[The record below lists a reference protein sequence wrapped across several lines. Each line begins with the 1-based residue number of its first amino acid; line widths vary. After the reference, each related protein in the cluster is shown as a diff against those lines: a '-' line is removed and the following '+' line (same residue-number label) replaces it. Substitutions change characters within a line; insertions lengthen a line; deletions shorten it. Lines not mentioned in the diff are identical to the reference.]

1 MWYGLN
7 ILVEDQL
14 SQTRKDRIAIM
25 QKDALNN
32 VRITDEQVLM
42 TPEQLKAAFPLSLA
56 QEAQIAQSR
65 GIISDIIAR
74 C

>member
-1 MWYGLN
+1 
-7 ILVEDQL
+7 
-14 SQTRKDRIAIM
+14 M

-56 QEAQIAQSR
+56 QESADSAVPR
-65 GIISDIIAR
+65 NHF
-74 C
+74 

>member
-1 MWYGLN
+1 
-7 ILVEDQL
+7 
-14 SQTRKDRIAIM
+14 M

-42 TPEQLKAAFPLSLA
+42 TPEQLKAAFPLLA

-65 GIISDIIAR
+65 ESFLTLLPGAIASVGGMR
-74 C
+74 SLFYSRS